1 MVTTIVC
8 SDVEYKE
15 GRTAAELLVPI
26 PGMMVCQSRQI
37 ILYNCNEGSRYKDV
51 VIGSMSRLHEINITF

>member
-1 MVTTIVC
+1 MY

-26 PGMMVCQSRQI
+26 PGIDGCQSKQI
-37 ILYNCNEGSRYKDV
+37 IFHNCNEGSRYKDV
-51 VIGSMSRLHEINITF
+51 VIISMS